1 MKQVNEMV
9 EIQVGKKKRSN
20 ALAVSTGKKFKS
32 HGKKYFGFV
41 GHHCH
46 NITIVQKAKHN
57 RASS

>member
-1 MKQVNEMV
+1 MV